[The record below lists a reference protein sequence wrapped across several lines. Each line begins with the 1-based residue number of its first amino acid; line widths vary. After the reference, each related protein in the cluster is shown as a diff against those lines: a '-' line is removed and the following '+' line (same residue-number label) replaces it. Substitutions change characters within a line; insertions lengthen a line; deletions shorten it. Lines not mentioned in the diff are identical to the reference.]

1 MFTIQKFQNIQY
13 LKSSKYRPGTF
24 ASRCRSSWQA
34 SSSNGIASCTM
45 PSETR
50 LLLVLYLYCAFLY
63 LYLYFSARA
72 RISTPNKYFP
82 SQRSATHLISMRS
95 WALSLTFSGF
105 YQLYFTSHDIVVM
118 VQTKIF
124 GQPPFRI
131 FVYKLYLIFLFLTG
145 LHFTLFELSDK
156 TGTLTRNEMV
166 LKMWVR
172 DGHVCSVEE
181 VLYPLVHLYLFVCIL
196 FDRLFRCLFDLGE
209 GRPMAMSVPLKR
221 LFSSLFISIFF

>member
-1 MFTIQKFQNIQY
+1 MAYIKSNHNCEL

-50 LLLVLYLYCAFLY
+50 LVLVLYLYCAFLY

-105 YQLYFTSHDIVVM
+105 YQLYFTSHDIVFM
-118 VQTKIF
+118 VQTKVF

-131 FVYKLYLIFLFLTG
+131 FFIN
-145 LHFTLFELSDK
+145 FT
-156 TGTLTRNEMV
+156 
-166 LKMWVR
+166 
-172 DGHVCSVEE
+172 
-181 VLYPLVHLYLFVCIL
+181 
-196 FDRLFRCLFDLGE
+196 
-209 GRPMAMSVPLKR
+209 
-221 LFSSLFISIFF
+221 

>member
-1 MFTIQKFQNIQY
+1 MGTKNYSNSKKKQNIQY
-13 LKSSKYRPGTF
+13 SKVLEYQPGTF
-24 ASRCRSSWQA
+24 AWRCRSSWQA
-34 SSSNGIASCTM
+34 SSFNGIASCTM

-50 LLLVLYLYCAFLY
+50 LVLVLYLYCAFLY
-63 LYLYFSARA
+63 LHLYFSARA
-72 RISTPNKYFP
+72 RILTPNKYFP

-118 VQTKIF
+118 VRTKIF

-181 VLYPLVHLYLFVCIL
+181 VVQCTMCI
-196 FDRLFRCLFDLGE
+196 
-209 GRPMAMSVPLKR
+209 
-221 LFSSLFISIFF
+221 SLFIFTTFYVLFVSCFANVFLDFVGEGKYQK

>member
-1 MFTIQKFQNIQY
+1 
-13 LKSSKYRPGTF
+13 
-24 ASRCRSSWQA
+24 
-34 SSSNGIASCTM
+34 M

-50 LLLVLYLYCAFLY
+50 LILVSYLYCAFLY
-63 LYLYFSARA
+63 LYLYFSERA

-105 YQLYFTSHDIVVM
+105 YQLYFTSHDIVFM
-118 VQTKIF
+118 VQTKVF

-131 FVYKLYLIFLFLTG
+131 FFINFTWFSFSW
-145 LHFTLFELSDK
+145 LHFILPLFELSDK

-181 VLYPLVHLYLFVCIL
+181 VLYPFVHSYLFACIL
-196 FDRLFRCLFDLGE
+196 FDCLFHCLSDLGE
-209 GRPMAMSVPLKR
+209 GRSMGMSVPLKR